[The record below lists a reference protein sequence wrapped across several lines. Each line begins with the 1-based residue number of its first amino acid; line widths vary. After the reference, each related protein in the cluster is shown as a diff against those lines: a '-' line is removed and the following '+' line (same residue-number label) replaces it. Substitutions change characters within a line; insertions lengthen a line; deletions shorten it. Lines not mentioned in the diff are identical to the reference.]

1 MATSQYFLNR
11 YQRTLANK
19 PRLLQQ
25 RIAIESDISKKK
37 YDADIKMLEKQ
48 IGFAE
53 GAVGMGIDYYDYK
66 KGAESEAS
74 LGDFLGDRIEQSLGI
89 GSEDSEVNK
98 TIGTQREERIA
109 SRKAERK
116 ELGQGMF
123 GGYVDN
129 LKGFLTR
136 PLTNPATNET
146 LGRFMPTGS
155 NVNPAYGRFYQS
167 STDQQRNILR
177 QQQINNILNASNT
190 EPVAM
195 INNLPVNQNQVDEAM
210 ANAAMRLGRN

>member
-48 IGFAE
+48 IGFVE
-53 GAVGMGIDYYDYK
+53 GAAGMGIDYYDYK
-66 KGAESEAS
+66 KGAGSEAS

-109 SRKAERK
+109 SRKTERK
-116 ELGQGMF
+116 ESGQGMF

-146 LGRFMPTGS
+146 LGRLMPTREQLGNAYENYLGFYTNLERQNMS
-155 NVNPAYGRFYQS
+155 RIITDNMKRNPNRGNV
-167 STDQQRNILR
+167 
-177 QQQINNILNASNT
+177 
-190 EPVAM
+190 
-195 INNLPVNQNQVDEAM
+195 
-210 ANAAMRLGRN
+210 